1 MAAPT
6 PTDLSPVYL
15 SGPMFS
21 RADLWQQYQIAAV
34 LETYSPTKF
43 TTYLPPRDGIE
54 VGPLMASVNQV
65 NTSEVA
71 PVIYFIRQI
80 VFCMDMYQLLA
91 RCNSL
96 VFNMDGRVPD
106 EGSVSETAAA
116 FTAGKPLVIYKST
129 PITMLGGEDNPMLSG
144 LSMNWQTVGFPP
156 STVNDL
162 PAALLAAG
170 LAVQQAG
177 FTPFQPGG
185 QVKAV
190 VKLGATVWENI
201 DNIHGIIKSVNPSD
215 PKTVI
220 AAMEAFL
227 ELQGQWLPYITA
239 AFPDAPVLASPLFP
253 PGTNKR

>member
-6 PTDLSPVYL
+6 PTDLSPVYI

-21 RADLWQQYQIAAV
+21 AADLWQQSQIATV
-34 LETYSPTKF
+34 LESYNPPF
-43 TTYLPPRDGIE
+43 TTYLPQRDGIE

-65 NTSEVA
+65 NTSQVL

-80 VFCMDMYQLLA
+80 VFCMDMYQLLGP
-91 RCNSL
+91 CKSL

-106 EGSVSETAAA
+106 EGSVSETASA
-116 FTAGKPLVIYKST
+116 FVAGKPIVIYKTT

-156 STVNDL
+156 TSVNDL

-185 QVKAV
+185 QVSAV
-190 VKLGATVWENI
+190 MKLGGMVWENI
-201 DNIHGIIKSVNPSD
+201 NNIHGIIKSVNPQD
-215 PKTVI
+215 PGTVI

-227 ELQGQWLPYITA
+227 ALQGAWLPYITA
-239 AFPDAPVLASPLFP
+239 AFPDAPVLQAPVFP
-253 PGTNKR
+253 PVTKKP

>member
-6 PTDLSPVYL
+6 PTDLSPVYI

-21 RADLWQQYQIAAV
+21 VADKWQQRAIKHTLLSAG
-34 LETYSPTKF
+34 F
-43 TTYLPPRDGIE
+43 TTYLPQHDGIE
-54 VGPLMASVNQV
+54 VGSLMASVNQA
-65 NTSEVA
+65 NTSQVA
-71 PVIYFIRQI
+71 PVIAFVRTI
-80 VFCMDMYQLLA
+80 VFAMDMYQLLGP
-91 RCNSL
+91 CKSL

-116 FTAGKPLVIYKST
+116 FVAGKPIVIYKTT

-156 STVNDL
+156 TTMEDL

-185 QVKAV
+185 QVSAV
-190 VKLGATVWENI
+190 MKLGGTVWENI
-201 DNIHGIIKSVNPSD
+201 ATIHGILKSVNPQD
-215 PKTVI
+215 PRTVI
-220 AAMEAFL
+220 AAMEALL
-227 ELQGQWLPYITA
+227 ELQGQWQTLISG
-239 AFPDAPVLASPLFP
+239 AFPDAPVLQAPLFP
-253 PGTNKR
+253 PATNKR